1 MKKITFIIITII
13 IAISIFVGCSKE
25 NNSAPSNTA
34 NSVLKTD
41 KENNSAPS
49 NTPHSV
55 LKTDSAQKFQKAP
68 DFNLPTLDGKQVRLS
83 DFDGKV
89 IIIDF
94 WATWCRPCVMEMPS
108 YVKLMNKYADK
119 PFIVIGI
126 GLDRRIT
133 KNQLNNFLKSHN
145 INYPILLGL
154 SDPTILDRYGGIPS
168 IPTTFIIDKQ
178 GYIRQKLVGF
188 HKYEDLENIVSRL
201 LEEKITE
208 K

>member
-13 IAISIFVGCSKE
+13 IAISIFVGCS
-25 NNSAPSNTA
+25 
-34 NSVLKTD
+34 